1 MSFFLLDEL
10 ISIHAM
16 VFFEIPSYILRIISK
31 VHVTAYLGVYIV

>member
-31 VHVTAYLGVYIV
+31 VTAYLGVYIV